1 MTCRP
6 RRFIQRTETMLVYV
20 IRHGQ
25 SESNLGHYFPGKEG
39 VHLTEKGIE
48 DAKGAGRILSSV
60 HFTHIYASDFLRA
73 VETAQNAIPGCSPIL
88 DQRLRECDYGCLAGL
103 DVSFVREHYGNAFIE
118 NQAKRDYTPYGGE
131 STPQQIKRVTAFVKE
146 LELLKE
152 DSTVAVFC
160 HEGTVKSFLCAAL
173 EQELNFRRIRSDNG
187 SVAVFEFKDG
197 KWTLIK
203 WNITEN

>member
-1 MTCRP
+1 
-6 RRFIQRTETMLVYV
+6 MLVYV

-48 DAKGAGRILSSV
+48 DAKRAGRILSSIR
-60 HFTHIYASDFLRA
+60 FTHIYASDYIRA
-73 VETAQNAIPGCSPIL
+73 IETARNAIPGCSPIL
-88 DQRLRECDYGCLAGL
+88 DERLRECDYGSLAGL
-103 DVSFVREHYGNAFIE
+103 EVSHVKELYGESFLE
-118 NQAKRDYTPYGGE
+118 NQRKRDYSPYGGE
-131 STPQQIKRVTAFVKE
+131 STPQQIKRVTAFVKD
-146 LELLKE
+146 LEFLKE
-152 DSTVAVFC
+152 DSIVAVFC

-173 EQELNFRRIRSDNG
+173 EQELNFRRIRGDNG

-203 WNITEN
+203 WNITAN